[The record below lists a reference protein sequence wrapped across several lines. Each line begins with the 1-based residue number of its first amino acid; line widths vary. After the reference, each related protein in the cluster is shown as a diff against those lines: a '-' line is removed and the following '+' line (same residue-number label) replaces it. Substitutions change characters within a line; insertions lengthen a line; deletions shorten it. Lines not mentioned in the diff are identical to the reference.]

1 MTLHAV
7 PFRLDQAVRSAKAAR
22 FNERAEV
29 RWFGFAGRF
38 DADAEALVHLVRRD
52 DGALGGGG
60 TAALNGGLI
69 AAGFDAAAVLAG
81 LGHYD
86 SEVVVTLDLSVR
98 FLRLAHADEAD
109 EFAARV
115 VKSTRSVAFIE
126 GELRSA
132 RAPHQ
137 PPFATLTAMVGPA

>member
-1 MTLHAV
+1 MPARVV
-7 PFRLDQAVRSAKAAR
+7 PFRLDRPIRDLKAVR
-22 FNERAEV
+22 FNDRAEV
-29 RWFGFAGRF
+29 RWFGLAGRF
-38 DADAEALVHLVRRD
+38 GEDDEALVHLLRRD

-86 SEVVVTLDLSVR
+86 SDVIVTLDLSVR

-126 GELRSA
+126 GELR
-132 RAPHQ
+132 RAGAPGQ
-137 PPFATLTAMVGPA
+137 VPFATLTAMVGPA

>member
-1 MTLHAV
+1 MPARAIPL
-7 PFRLDQAVRSAKAAR
+7 RLDRPLRDQKAAR
-22 FNERAEV
+22 FNQRAEV
-29 RWFGFAGRF
+29 RWFGLAGRF
-38 DADAEALVHLVRRD
+38 GEDHEALIHLLRRN

-86 SEVVVTLDLSVR
+86 SDVVVTLDLSVR
-98 FLRLAHADEAD
+98 FLRLAHADAAD

-126 GELRSA
+126 GELRSRRSPGQA
-132 RAPHQ
+132 
-137 PPFATLTAMVGPA
+137 PFATLTAMVGPA

>member
-1 MTLHAV
+1 MPACAV
-7 PFRLDQAVRSAKAAR
+7 PLRLDRPLRDRKAER

-29 RWFGFAGRF
+29 RWFGLAGRF
-38 DADAEALVHLVRRD
+38 GDDHEALIHLLRRGE
-52 DGALGGGG
+52 GALGGGG

-86 SEVVVTLDLSVR
+86 SDLVVTLDLSVR
-98 FLRLAHADEAD
+98 FLRLALANEAD

-115 VKSTRSVAFIE
+115 VKSTRSIAFIE
-126 GELRSA
+126 GELRSR
-132 RAPHQ
+132 RAPGTV
-137 PPFATLTAMVGPA
+137 PFATLTAMVGPV

>member
-1 MTLHAV
+1 MPTLAV
-7 PFRLDQAVRSAKAAR
+7 PFRLERRTRDAKADR

-29 RWFGFAGRF
+29 RWFGLVGRF
-38 DADAEALVHLVRRD
+38 GDGDEALVHLRRQD
-52 DGALGGGG
+52 AGALGGGG

-98 FLRLAHADEAD
+98 FLRLAHADDAD

-115 VKSTRSVAFIE
+115 VKSTRSIAFIE

-132 RAPHQ
+132 RAPGQ
-137 PPFATLTAMVGPA
+137 APFATLTAMVGPA